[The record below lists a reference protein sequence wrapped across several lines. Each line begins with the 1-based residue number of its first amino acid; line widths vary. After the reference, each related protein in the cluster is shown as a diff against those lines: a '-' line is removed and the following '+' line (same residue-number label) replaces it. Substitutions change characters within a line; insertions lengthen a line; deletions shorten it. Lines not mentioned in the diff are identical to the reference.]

1 MNLMGVALHTDARY
15 SVKYVTE
22 RITRKLGRWMKSQN
36 PEDQKILDEDLRILA
51 EWSIKL
57 DWYASHSPQCHY
69 IFEAALTNPFKTN

>member
-1 MNLMGVALHTDARY
+1 MGVALHTDARY

-57 DWYASHSPQCHY
+57 DWHLHCNHQMFDFRFRDPATKKPYGFP
-69 IFEAALTNPFKTN
+69 